1 MGSVARWFHGREYI
15 QLLLHWRWL
24 VLLIAIPIS
33 LVIELLEGGGHDL
46 HVLDEVILDGMVLPV
61 TTWVIL
67 TFAAQKMAG
76 QFKREADL
84 ERRQH
89 FTQRLGEHR
98 EYYDLAQYLV
108 RFPATI
114 LPVDH
119 TALYV
124 FEPEQNQLKRAAEW
138 GSAGAHSPAR
148 LGEPAP
154 LCIECRTAPTV
165 AGAER
170 CASCQ
175 SSGADERMPIF
186 SLVLIHDGAQVGLL
200 RIRWRQGEEPTAES
214 LTLLT
219 SLAPEMALALARAI
233 EDTREAARVYRE
245 AQAYERRRLTQE
257 LHDSLAQQ
265 VFYLNLSLDQLADD
279 ASVASNEAVK
289 HKLDSMRDVAADV
302 YEQIRNNL
310 SILRAWEQVDLT
322 EAVSEL
328 ARSTARNA
336 DLSIAIDVEGEPGWL
351 SPHTC
356 ENVYSA
362 VREALNNV
370 VKHAQAH
377 HVQLAMVWSPERLT
391 ISLADDG
398 RGFDPRHANRDGH
411 YGLTLMRETV
421 EALHGALVVDS
432 APGKGSSL
440 QISIPLLLLSP
451 TLQTRPS
458 LSQRLH
464 ETLALTI

>member
-1 MGSVARWFHGREYI
+1 MGTVVRWLHGREHI

-24 VLLIAIPIS
+24 VLMIAIPIS
-33 LVIELLEGGGHDL
+33 LVIELIEGQSSGL
-46 HVLDEVILDGMVLPV
+46 HLLDEVFIDGMVLPV
-61 TTWVIL
+61 TTWVVL

-84 ERRQH
+84 ERRRQ

-98 EYYDLAQYLV
+98 EYYDLAQFIV
-108 RFPATI
+108 AFPASL
-114 LPVDH
+114 LPVERA
-119 TALYV
+119 AL
-124 FEPEQNQLKRAAEW
+124 FTFTPDQSRLRAVAEW
-138 GSAGAHSPAR
+138 GAGVFTPLRRNESTALCVGCSVAPA
-148 LGEPAP
+148 L
-154 LCIECRTAPTV
+154 
-165 AGAER
+165 AGTDR

-175 SSGADERMPIF
+175 SHGEDDRRQAF
-186 SLVLIHDGAQVGLL
+186 SLVLLHEGDQVGLL
-200 RIRWRQGEEPTAES
+200 RLDWRQGEQPSPENLA
-214 LTLLT
+214 LLT
-219 SLAPEMALALARAI
+219 SLAPEIAMALTRAI
-233 EDTREAARVYRE
+233 EDAREAARVYRE

-279 ASVASNEAVK
+279 TAVAANEAVK
-289 HKLDSMRDVAADV
+289 HKLDAMRDVAADV

-328 ARSTARNA
+328 ARSTMRSA
-336 DLSIAIDVEGEPGWL
+336 DLSIAIDVQGDPEWL

-370 VKHAQAH
+370 VKHAHAR
-377 HVQLAMVWSPERLT
+377 HVQLALVWSPERLV
-391 ISLADDG
+391 IRLADDG
-398 RGFDPRHANRDGH
+398 RGFDPGQASREGH
-411 YGLTLMRETV
+411 YGLILMRETV
-421 EALHGALVVDS
+421 EALQGSLEVES
-432 APGKGSSL
+432 APGEGTTL
-440 QISIPLLLLSP
+440 QISIPLHLQSP
-451 TLQTRPS
+451 TLQARPT

-464 ETLALTI
+464 DSLDLVV